1 MKLNPI
7 VTSLLET
14 DAYKFSMGN
23 VIFKQFNNYT
33 TTWTFKCRNEDVK
46 FTDEMVQEIREQ
58 FDYYCELKFTNEEL
72 DWLKTNSPWLSDGY
86 INYLKFWHPVREEV
100 V

>member
-58 FDYYCELKFTNEEL
+58 FDYYLNHTFN
-72 DWLKTNSPWLSDGY
+72 KT
-86 INYLKFWHPVREEV
+86 INQKRNNLLMKNLIG
-100 V
+100 